1 MKLQLII
8 PFVLLF
14 IQSAATANEYDDK
27 YQLELEARIRVAK
40 VANYKMSDEALL
52 VHIEKMMKYLPEI
65 LSDIKNQD
73 ILQKKQTLNNFREYY
88 ASAGLS
94 IPEQIESFKNSPEL
108 QEFMAKIWANDTLGV
123 EYAEKVLLNLA
134 KQEYQTIIEV
144 AKELMLDS
152 QLPRDHRGRIT
163 IIDKYSKKLDF
174 INIEMIRIS
183 GQICEIYLYKG
194 IGSMKSIGY
203 IVKQEKNGKWNLYH
217 FNYLNNWDKT
227 LIDISTIQ

>member
-1 MKLQLII
+1 MKLQIII
-8 PFVLLF
+8 PFVLLL
-14 IQSAATANEYDDK
+14 IQLAATANEYDDK
-27 YQLELEARIRVAK
+27 YQLELEARIKTAK
-40 VANYKMSDEALL
+40 VANYKMSDKALL

-73 ILQKKQTLNNFREYY
+73 KAQKKQTLNNFREYY

-108 QEFMAKIWANDTLGV
+108 QEFSAKIWANDTLGV
-123 EYAEKVLLNLA
+123 EYAEEVLLNLA

-144 AKELMLDS
+144 AKELMLDT
-152 QLPRDHRGRIT
+152 QLPRDRRGRIT
-163 IIDKYSKKLDF
+163 ITEKYPEKLDF

-183 GQICEIYLYKG
+183 EQTCKIYLYKG
-194 IGSMKSIGY
+194 IGGMKSIGY